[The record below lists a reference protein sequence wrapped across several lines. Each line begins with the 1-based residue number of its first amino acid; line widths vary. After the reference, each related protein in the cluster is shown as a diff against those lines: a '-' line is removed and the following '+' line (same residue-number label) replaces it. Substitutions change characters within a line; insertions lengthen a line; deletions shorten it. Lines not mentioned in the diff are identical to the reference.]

1 MEQPALV
8 AWAEVLRGASDAE
21 VRGPLWDFPPD
32 ARPAVLHER
41 RVRFQ
46 IDDEPIGDPEYS

>member
-21 VRGPLWDFPPD
+21 VRGPLWNFPPD